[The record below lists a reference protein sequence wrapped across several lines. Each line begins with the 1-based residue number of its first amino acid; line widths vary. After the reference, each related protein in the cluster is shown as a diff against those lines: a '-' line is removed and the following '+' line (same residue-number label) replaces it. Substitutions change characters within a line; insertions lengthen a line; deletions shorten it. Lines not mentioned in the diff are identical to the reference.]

1 MMKKDDR
8 LIENIRQVLDQSLE
22 DLDAATQSRL
32 TQARHLAIDRQ
43 QSRSDRGWYWGSIPA
58 AGLLLLMLVLNWPSV
73 PSQPV
78 ATPELG
84 ELSILTAVEP
94 LEFYQEEIEFYE
106 WLSEVLETEK
116 ELSEYSAPQS
126 DPAAERLVSAGNQR
140 AVGAE
145 CGTARLSGV
154 I

>member
-8 LIENIRQVLDQSLE
+8 LIENIRQVLDHSLD

-43 QSRSDRGWYWGSIPA
+43 QGRKFRGWYWGSIPA
-58 AGLLLLMLVLNWPSV
+58 AGLLLLALVLNWPSV
-73 PSQPV
+73 PTQPDV
-78 ATPELG
+78 APELA
-84 ELSILTAVEP
+84 ELSILTAAEP

-106 WLSEVLETEK
+106 WLSEVLEAEK
-116 ELSEYSAPQS
+116 ELSDSSAPQS
-126 DPAAERLVSAGNQR
+126 DPVAERFVGTGKQYSNSAERGN
-140 AVGAE
+140 
-145 CGTARLSGV
+145 ARLSGV